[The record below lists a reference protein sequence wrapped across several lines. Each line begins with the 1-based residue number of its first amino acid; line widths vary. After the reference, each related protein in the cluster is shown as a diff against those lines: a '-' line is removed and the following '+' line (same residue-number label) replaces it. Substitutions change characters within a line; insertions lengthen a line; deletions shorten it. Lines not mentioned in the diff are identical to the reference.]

1 MPRIDFSNYI
11 LPVPSVDEFGLVDP
25 DDKNGK
31 HPVFI
36 SLDRTQDRWGAR
48 VMYNKERRDYKF
60 IPVDNNIPLKRDDGS
75 DAPRCD
81 CILETEK
88 SVCFIE
94 LKNQR
99 KGYLSKARDQIISTL
114 GFFDNLTLF
123 DKKLAYICN
132 NTVICSS
139 STKTIMSENSSM
151 STESCSM
158 SQQLSR
164 NLISLP
170 YRIFFCTNWAFL

>member
-1 MPRIDFSNYI
+1 MSRIDFSNYI

-25 DDKNGK
+25 DDENGK

-48 VMYNKERRDYKF
+48 VMYNKECRDYKF

-123 DKKLAYICN
+123 DKKTCIHLQQCCHMLKFHKDHHEREFFHEYGIMLDVTT
-132 NTVICSS
+132 TV
-139 STKTIMSENSSM
+139 KE
-151 STESCSM
+151 
-158 SQQLSR
+158 LD
-164 NLISLP
+164 
-170 YRIFFCTNWAFL
+170 